1 MDRAFAVKRQQA
13 KVSFGRKSD
22 RGEGFQQSRADYRD
36 HRSGRLL
43 FVRAASGKWVHGAG
57 IVRRTSNLLR
67 SRIEHLR
74 RDQKLYGRRLFLHY
88 GDLNDSS
95 TLSRIVA
102 EVQPTE
108 LYHLAGQSHVGLSF
122 EIPESTCEEAGM
134 ATLRLLEIVRS
145 QPQPLRF
152 YHASSSEIFGN
163 ACESPQTESTPMRPT
178 SPYGC
183 AKAFATQLV
192 QVNRELYGLF
202 VCNGILYNTNRRGAE
217 KTM

>member
-1 MDRAFAVKRQQA
+1 MDRAFAVKRQQG

-43 FVRAASGKWVHGAG
+43 FVRAASGKGLHGARNGAAYQPFICDRASSIFGG
-57 IVRRTSNLLR
+57 IKSCMDAASFSTMA
-67 SRIEHLR
+67 IF
-74 RDQKLYGRRLFLHY
+74 Y
-88 GDLNDSS
+88 DSS

-152 YHASSSEIFGN
+152 YHASSSETFGN
-163 ACESPQTESTPMRPT
+163 ESQRDWGVPRTMS
-178 SPYGC
+178 
-183 AKAFATQLV
+183 
-192 QVNRELYGLF
+192 
-202 VCNGILYNTNRRGAE
+202 RRCG
-217 KTM
+217 